1 MLYLLDANVLIDAHR
16 DYYPIERVPEFWD
29 WLLDRGISRRL
40 AIPTEVYEE
49 IMLGRGDRLTKWLRR
64 HRDVLLLEEE
74 ADPSMVSDV
83 TVNGYAANLTDE
95 EVERM
100 GADPFL
106 IAYVYVDPARRT
118 VVTTEHSKPSR
129 TGANRHI
136 PDVCRKLNIPC
147 CGPFELIRALD
158 FSTDWRR

>member
-29 WLLDRGISRRL
+29 WLIDRCTSRRL
-40 AIPTEVYEE
+40 AVPTEVYEE
-49 IMLGRGDRLTKWLRR
+49 IMLGKGDDLTKWLRR
-64 HRDVLLLEEE
+64 YRDVLLLKEE

-83 TVNGYAANLTDE
+83 TVTGYAPNLTDE

-106 IAYVYVDPARRT
+106 IAYAYVDPARRT

-136 PDVCRKLNIPC
+136 PDVCRELNIPC

>member
-16 DYYPIERVPEFWD
+16 NYYPIERVPEFWD
-29 WLLDRGISRRL
+29 WLLDRGTSRRL
-40 AIPTEVYEE
+40 AVPTEVYEE
-49 IMLGRGDRLTKWLRR
+49 IMEGRGDRLTEWLTL
-64 HRDVLLLEEE
+64 HRDVLLLGEE
-74 ADPSMVSDV
+74 ADPSMVSGV
-83 TVNGYAANLTDE
+83 TVTGYAPNLTDE

-106 IAYVYVDPARRT
+106 IAYAYVDPERRT

-136 PDVCRKLNIPC
+136 PDVCQDLNIPC